1 VSTLSADVSLS
12 GRAFRK
18 SSFCGEA
25 GCVEVAVLPDIV
37 AVRDSKREESPVLT
51 FTPSEWEAFV
61 AGIRAGEFDG
71 PGDRAL

>member
-1 VSTLSADVSLS
+1 VFTPVAGVSTYSAWK
-12 GRAFRK
+12 K

-25 GCVEVAVLPDIV
+25 ACVEVAVLPDLV

-61 AGIRAGEFDG
+61 SGVKQGQFD
-71 PGDRAL
+71 ASM